1 MTRSSR
7 FLGTASSSPPP
18 PEEILAAETDM
29 VVILS
34 ALLCALICVAGL
46 AAVARCAWLRRLTG
60 VSSAATGES
69 PPPPN
74 KGLKKKALQAL
85 PKSTYTASTEDL
97 PCSSGGDGDDSSTE
111 CAICITEFA
120 EGEEIRILPLCK
132 HAFHVACIDKWLT
145 SRSSCPSCRRILV
158 PVKCDRCGHH
168 ASTAETHIKDQPQ
181 HQHHPSQFTSS
192 AIIPAFLP

>member
-7 FLGTASSSPPP
+7 FLGTAAPPP

-46 AAVARCAWLRRLTG
+46 AAIARCAWLRRLTG
-60 VSSAATGES
+60 VNSSAVGES

-74 KGLKKKALQAL
+74 KGLKKKVLQSL
-85 PKSTYTASTEDL
+85 PKSTFTASAA
-97 PCSSGGDGDDSSTE
+97 DSSSSASEDSSAAE
-111 CAICITEFA
+111 CAICLTEFSD
-120 EGEEIRILPLCK
+120 GEEIRILPLCG

-158 PVKCDRCGHH
+158 PVKCDKCGHR
-168 ASTAETHIKDQPQ
+168 ASTAETQIKDQSSSSSSS
-181 HQHHPSQFTSS
+181 HQHPSQFTST
-192 AIIPAFLP
+192 IIPAFLP